1 MIESQGNG
9 DRAVDL
15 TLPRLLRLIAPES
28 RDAPRGLSRYADPR
42 RELEIVTQR
51 FRDRPP
57 KTGLRVLWHHL
68 RRRRANCANRM
79 CNRARL
85 ARA

>member
-28 RDAPRGLSRYADPR
+28 RDAPRGLQQIRADPR

-57 KTGLRVLWHHL
+57 SKDGI
-68 RRRRANCANRM
+68 
-79 CNRARL
+79 ARL
-85 ARA
+85 CYSPS